1 MDKGCPDLL
10 TASMA
15 LAARESTSIAQDI
28 PLFGLRKKLR
38 KAKEEAKEIA
48 REGFVVAEK
57 GIKSVEREIVKAEKG
72 IERAEKGIETAER
85 EIETVVSF
93 GGVVGFL
100 VGELRRREIK

>member
-48 REGFVVAEK
+48 REGFQVRGERNCEGGGGNRK
-57 GIKSVEREIVKAEKG
+57 GGEGDRD
-72 IERAEKGIETAER
+72 
-85 EIETVVSF
+85 
-93 GGVVGFL
+93 GGEGDRNG
-100 VGELRRREIK
+100 GELRRSSWVFGW